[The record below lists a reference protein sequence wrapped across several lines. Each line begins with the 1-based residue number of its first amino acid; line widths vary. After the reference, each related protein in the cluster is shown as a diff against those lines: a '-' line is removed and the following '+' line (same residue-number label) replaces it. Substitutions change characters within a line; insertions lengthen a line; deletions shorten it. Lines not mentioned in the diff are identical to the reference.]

1 MFNLYASKIYK
12 ALRYPLWAVIPA
24 QIVFGML
31 AVLFLLL
38 FLFPKPTPAATD
50 ITQGE
55 ALGLFLMVMAVNT
68 WCIFAWMFYLLQL
81 KKITPPMTLANAEE
95 YIRRGGEINFADYV
109 SLAAGRAL
117 HRGAVIAR
125 KKNIALSPIVMLHAL
140 IQERRS
146 DFIFSRLLI
155 NKVEFAKSV
164 EVIANSQYER
174 KPEEPMCGAECTV
187 VLTEAMKRGVNSENV
202 FLSFSNL
209 FSAVVGTDKTIQR
222 LFFDFGVK
230 KEDVFAVA
238 EWAEDYSNEYGK
250 PMPFA
255 ANFTGVKGLAD
266 DWVYGYTPT
275 LDTYGKEVAVRSVQ
289 SEEHMH
295 VLARTEEIEEIET
308 ILARSGKNNIV
319 LVGESGVGK
328 TSIVYGFAQKVY
340 TGMTRPELMHKRVFQ
355 LDVSMVLARSKD
367 ASSAIDLFG
376 KILTECMRA
385 GNVILVIENIHNVVG
400 PQQKEE
406 VGAVDISGVLLPYLQ
421 SERFQ
426 MIATTDHASYHSNIE
441 RTPSLASAFEKE
453 EVREMNEEQTLL
465 ILEDITPKLER
476 KHRLF
481 LSYYALYEAVNA
493 SGSFIQNVPFPEK
506 AISLLTETLAYVSS
520 HTTAGKVVTQDHVT
534 EVISKKTG
542 IPLGRIEGE
551 EKAKLLNME
560 ELLHKRIIGQ
570 NEAIVE
576 ISSALRRIRSGITE
590 RKRPIGTFLFLGPTG
605 EGKTESSK
613 AVAAVYFGSDERMIR
628 LDMTEYQSADSINR
642 LIGNVDTGTEA
653 QFSNL
658 VRENP
663 FSIVVLD
670 ELEKS
675 HPNVQNLFLQ
685 VLDEGRLTDAFQ
697 KKVSF
702 RNTIIIATSNA
713 GSEFI
718 REYVKTGQDTA
729 GIQAKLFEHLLKG
742 NIFKPEFMN
751 RFDAIVVFSP
761 LMLDEIKQVAVLMLE
776 GLKKRMEERGYVLV
790 LPDETIETIAK
801 NGFDADF
808 GARAMR
814 RFIQENVENRIAER
828 IIKAEY
834 QPGDTITLT
843 PADIV

>member
-1 MFNLYASKIYK
+1 MFNLHASKIYK

-24 QIVFGML
+24 QIIFGML

-38 FLFPKPTPAATD
+38 FLFPKQNPAVQD
-50 ITQGE
+50 VTQGE
-55 ALGLFLMVMAVNT
+55 ALGLFLMVIAVNI
-68 WCIFAWMFYLLQL
+68 WCIFAWMFYLMRL
-81 KKITPPMTLANAEE
+81 KTVSPPMTLANAEE
-95 YIRRGGEINFADYV
+95 YIKRGGEVNYADYASIASARV
-109 SLAAGRAL
+109 L
-117 HRGAVIAR
+117 HRAALVAH
-125 KKNIALSPIVMLHAL
+125 KKNITLSPIVLLYAL

-164 EVIANSQYER
+164 EVIANSQYAR
-174 KPEEPMCGAECTV
+174 APEEPMCGAECN
-187 VLTEAMKRGVNSENV
+187 AMLAQALALGVAWENR
-202 FLSFSNL
+202 FISFANL
-209 FSAVVGTDKTIQR
+209 FSAVVSVDKTIQR

-230 KEDVFAVA
+230 KEDVYSVA
-238 EWAEDYSNEYGK
+238 KWAEQYNKEYGK
-250 PMPFA
+250 TPKFT

-275 LDTYGKEVAVRSVQ
+275 LDAYGKEVAVHSVQ
-289 SEEHMH
+289 SEQHMH
-295 VLARTEEIEEIET
+295 ILARKEEIEGIET
-308 ILARSGKNNIV
+308 ILARSGKNNVV

-340 TGMTRPELMHKRVFQ
+340 TGMTRPELMYKRVFQ

-367 ASSAIDLFG
+367 ASSAIELFE
-376 KILTECMRA
+376 KILMECERA

-400 PQQKEE
+400 PQRKEE
-406 VGAVDISGVLLPYLQ
+406 VGAVDISGILLPYLQ

-453 EVREMNEEQTLL
+453 EVREMNEDQTLL

-520 HTTAGKVVTQDHVT
+520 HTTAGNVVTQDHVT

-605 EGKTESSK
+605 VGKTETSK
-613 AVAAVYFGSDERMIR
+613 ALAAVYFGSDERMIR

-653 QFSNL
+653 QFANL
-658 VRENP
+658 IRENP

-670 ELEKS
+670 ELEKA
-675 HPNVQNLFLQ
+675 HPNVLLLFLQ
-685 VLDEGRLTDAFQ
+685 VLDEGRLTDVFQ

-718 REYVKTGQDTA
+718 REYVKTGQDSA
-729 GIQAKLFEHLLKG
+729 GIQTKLFEHLLKG

-751 RFDAIVVFSP
+751 RFDAIVVFEP
-761 LMLDEIKQVAVLMLE
+761 LQFDEVKQVAVLMLE
-776 GLKKRMEERGYVLV
+776 GLKKRMEDRGYVLV

-801 NGFDADF
+801 NGFDVDF

-843 PADIV
+843 PADIA